1 MRRREDNATDI
12 AFSAMVVF
20 QALEDSETV
29 EFSPTAEYRAHIE
42 KVARKMAG

>member
-1 MRRREDNATDI
+1 MNGAIVHTSATI
-12 AFSAMVVF
+12 PAGHTF